1 MMLVEIIWILKD
13 MKAGQPCMQGEGPE
27 TQIEDEDPQVSGGI
41 QITRI
46 QAQAAVK
53 KKLTRSEAVRR
64 GLKRILAVYYEQN
77 VTTERFEDFDGER
90 WIVPED

>member
-46 QAQAAVK
+46 QAQGGA
-53 KKLTRSEAVRR
+53 
-64 GLKRILAVYYEQN
+64 
-77 VTTERFEDFDGER
+77 
-90 WIVPED
+90 